1 MTNFKSIGQSSTT
14 MIKAV
19 IFDFGNVIC
28 SFDNRIFIRKI
39 AEFSPYTFDELYEMI
54 YRMGSIVE
62 IYELGQISSEEF
74 FERMKEL
81 CKLDMD
87 IEDFRE
93 AFTTIFT
100 PIPETIELIKKLK
113 GSCKLG
119 LLSNTN
125 EWDHE
130 HAIKIV
136 DVYPLFDAV
145 TTSYEVGVKKP
156 DERMYLDCLEK
167 LDLGPEEC
175 IYIDDIKEYAD
186 GAAKVGMI
194 GLHYTGRVKLEE
206 DITELI

>member
-1 MTNFKSIGQSSTT
+1 

-28 SFDNRIFIRKI
+28 KFDNRIFIRKI
-39 AEFSPYTFDELYEMI
+39 AEFSPYSESELYEMI
-54 YRMGSIVE
+54 YSMGEIVE
-62 IYELGQISSEEF
+62 IYEKGKISSEEF
-74 FERMKEL
+74 FERMMEL

-87 IEDFRE
+87 IEDFKE

-100 PIPETIELIKKLK
+100 PIPETIELIRNLK
-113 GSCKLG
+113 GSYKLG

-130 HAIKIV
+130 HAIKIIE
-136 DVYPLFDAV
+136 VYQLFNVV

-156 DERMYLDCLEK
+156 DERIYLDCLEK
-167 LDLGPEEC
+167 LDLEPNEC

-186 GAAKVGMI
+186 GAAKIGMN
-194 GLHYTGRVKLEE
+194 GLHFKNKANLEE
-206 DITELI
+206 RIAELVSRRL